1 MPEITP
7 KLQQLRRSDKSAMA
21 DIEQANK
28 RSEAMKPAKDL
39 EANKVIMLEPQRI
52 RAYKIIYYYKEMA
65 KRKVVDDEIKEK
77 ERQATVERDQ

>member
-1 MPEITP
+1 
-7 KLQQLRRSDKSAMA
+7 
-21 DIEQANK
+21 
-28 RSEAMKPAKDL
+28 MKPAKDL